1 MKTWIKN
8 LATVAMIVSST
19 SVWAQ
24 GTETRQL
31 SSFEEVSISGSFK
44 VKLSKGNEESV
55 RIEAKNVDPKD
66 ILTEISAGKLK
77 IRYKDNNWN
86 WRDNPKADIYVTFKK
101 ISGLNSSGSSL
112 VELES
117 SLEGDRMSVSCS
129 GSGTIKAKVDGKELE
144 VENSGSGEIILQGK
158 SEIFDISSSGSG
170 DIDAFELSSDVV
182 MISSSGSCD
191 VDVTAKK
198 KLQVSISGSGDVR
211 YKGTPEFNKV
221 RISGSGS
228 VDKVD

>member
-8 LATVAMIVSST
+8 FATVALLVSSS

-31 SSFEEVSISGSFK
+31 SSFEAVSVSGSFT
-44 VKLSKGNEESV
+44 VKLVKGNEESV
-55 RIEAKNVDPKD
+55 KIEAKNVDPKD
-66 ILTEISAGKLK
+66 IITEISGGKLK
-77 IRYKDNNWN
+77 IRYKDNNWG
-86 WRDNPKADIYVTFKK
+86 WKDNPKADIYVTFKK
-101 ISGLNSSGSSL
+101 ISGLSSSGSSL
-112 VELES
+112 VELDS
-117 SLEGDRMSVSCS
+117 PLEGDRMNVSCS

-144 VENSGSGEIILQGK
+144 VENSGSGEIILKGK
-158 SEIFDISSSGSG
+158 SEIADISSSGSG
-170 DIDAFELSSDVV
+170 DIDAFELTSDEVV
-182 MISSSGSCD
+182 ISSSGSCD

-221 RISGSGS
+221 RVSGSGS
-228 VDKVD
+228 VEKVD